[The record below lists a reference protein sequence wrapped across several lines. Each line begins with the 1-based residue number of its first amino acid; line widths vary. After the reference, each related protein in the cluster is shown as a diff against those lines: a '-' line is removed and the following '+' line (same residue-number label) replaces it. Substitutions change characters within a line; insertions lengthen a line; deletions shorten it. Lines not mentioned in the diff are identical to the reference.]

1 MFKDFFFN
9 FFQCYNDLLVIE
21 TSNLCKNNG
30 VSSFL
35 LVNLGKS
42 NNSLVFFT
50 LANSKIDQITLFL
63 NELIQLSGF

>member
-1 MFKDFFFN
+1 M
-9 FFQCYNDLLVIE
+9 E

-35 LVNLGKS
+35 LVNPGKS
-42 NNSLVFFT
+42 NNSLAFSA
-50 LANSKIDQITLFL
+50 LANSKIDQIALFL